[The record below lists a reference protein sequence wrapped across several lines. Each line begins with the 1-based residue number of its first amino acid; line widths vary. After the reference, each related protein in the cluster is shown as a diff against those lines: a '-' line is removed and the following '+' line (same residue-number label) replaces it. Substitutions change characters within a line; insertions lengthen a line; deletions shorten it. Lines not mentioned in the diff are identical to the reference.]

1 MSAASPDKLDVARR
15 SDGCQTGDARRHDG
29 RGRGVG
35 SDDEMPRRAQHRKG
49 GHRKQH
55 GVQAGHHRHAGNGRI
70 AENRR
75 DPERSKGKTG
85 QYVGGHQG
93 AIYRTDPGE
102 DRHLA
107 GSGTCG
113 PSAAGQPLTHSH
125 KIRWEVTTLHDD
137 SRSGTCVILA
147 PVSGRRA
154 PQ

>member
-1 MSAASPDKLDVARR
+1 
-15 SDGCQTGDARRHDG
+15 
-29 RGRGVG
+29 
-35 SDDEMPRRAQHRKG
+35 MPRRAQHRKG

-55 GVQAGHHRHAGNGRI
+55 GVQAGHHRHASNGRI

-85 QYVGGHQG
+85 QYVGGHEG

-102 DRHLA
+102 DRQLA

-125 KIRWEVTTLHDD
+125 KIRWEATTLHHD

-147 PVSGRRA
+147 RVSAARPAVVPGGDTRVVALLRLPVEQSSHTEAIRGA
-154 PQ
+154 PTRESWMWP